1 MDIYKEKLNKL
12 IDYVKTKKKLFSIA
26 LIIILIPLILLII
39 TKMTPSSRNI
49 RKINK
54 LAKEVES
61 INATLENSKD
71 SDNVNSEI
79 AKNDLSVAVVN
90 LNKVKESLKI
100 LEVPE
105 TVNETKVKFVETLEY
120 NIEFCEQAL
129 SMYMNQSS
137 PTLDNKLKDYKSSL
151 DNFKESNTSLTKL
164 RIDSL
169 MSEDSL
175 EFFDKTYKYF
185 DTLIQINIMKDI
197 TKEKNSSYMLS
208 ADKLIAKFKE
218 IDDDLKPALEDIKDN
233 NRDLNVLLTDITN
246 KKSILENI
254 KNDFYTLSVPE
265 EATEL
270 HSSLLQSIN
279 TYESYINSFDDILDS
294 DIASKD
300 TPKGLDEYASSF
312 SKYTEFIDSLN
323 TSQKNFES
331 FKEK

>member
-1 MDIYKEKLNKL
+1 MDIYKEKLNKF
-12 IDYVKTKKKLFSIA
+12 IDYIKTKKMLFSIA

-49 RKINK
+49 REINK
-54 LAKEVES
+54 LAKEVAS
-61 INATLENSKD
+61 INATLENSND
-71 SDNVNSEI
+71 SDNVNSET
-79 AKNDLSVAVVN
+79 AKNELSVAVVN
-90 LNKVKESLKI
+90 LNKVKESLDT
-100 LEVPE
+100 LEVSE
-105 TVNETKVKFVETLEY
+105 TVTETKVKFNETLDY
-120 NIEFCEQAL
+120 NIAFCEQAL

-137 PTLDNKLKDYKSSL
+137 PSLDNKLKDYKGAL
-151 DNFKESNTSLTKL
+151 DSFKESNNSLTKL

-169 MSEDSL
+169 ISEDSL

-197 TKEKNSSYMLS
+197 TKEKNSTYMLS
-208 ADKLIAKFKE
+208 SDKLISKFKE
-218 IDDDLKPALEDIKDN
+218 IDDDLKPALEDIKKN
-233 NRDLNVLLTDITN
+233 NRDLNILLTDITN
-246 KKSILENI
+246 KKSIFENI
-254 KNDFYTLSVPE
+254 KNDFYMLSVPE

-300 TPKGLDEYASSF
+300 NPKGLDEYEASL
-312 SKYTEFIDSLN
+312 SKYTEFIDSLE
-323 TSQKNFES
+323 TTKKNFES

>member
-1 MDIYKEKLNKL
+1 MDIYKEKLNKF
-12 IDYVKTKKKLFSIA
+12 IDYIKTKKMLFSIA

-49 RKINK
+49 REINK
-54 LAKEVES
+54 LAKEVAS
-61 INATLENSKD
+61 INATLENSND
-71 SDNVNSEI
+71 SDNVNSET
-79 AKNDLSVAVVN
+79 AKNELSVAVVN
-90 LNKVKESLKI
+90 LNKVKESLDT
-100 LEVPE
+100 LEVSE
-105 TVNETKVKFVETLEY
+105 TVTETKVKFNETLDY
-120 NIEFCEQAL
+120 NIAFCEQAL

-137 PTLDNKLKDYKSSL
+137 PSLDNKLKDYKGAL
-151 DNFKESNTSLTKL
+151 DSFKESNNSLTKL

-169 MSEDSL
+169 ISENSL

-197 TKEKNSSYMLS
+197 TKEKNSTYMLS
-208 ADKLIAKFKE
+208 SDKLISKFKE
-218 IDDDLKPALEDIKDN
+218 IDDDLKPALEDIKKN
-233 NRDLNVLLTDITN
+233 NRDLNILLTDITN
-246 KKSILENI
+246 KKSIFENI
-254 KNDFYTLSVPE
+254 KNDFYMLSVPE

-300 TPKGLDEYASSF
+300 NPKGLDEYEASL
-312 SKYTEFIDSLN
+312 SKYTEFIDSLE
-323 TSQKNFES
+323 TTKKNFES

>member
-1 MDIYKEKLNKL
+1 MDIYKEKLNKF
-12 IDYVKTKKKLFSIA
+12 IDYIKTKKMLFSIA

-49 RKINK
+49 REINK
-54 LAKEVES
+54 LAKEVAS
-61 INATLENSKD
+61 INATLENSND
-71 SDNVNSEI
+71 SDNVNSET
-79 AKNDLSVAVVN
+79 AKNELSVAVVN
-90 LNKVKESLKI
+90 LNKVKESLDT
-100 LEVPE
+100 LEVSE
-105 TVNETKVKFVETLEY
+105 TVTETKVKFNETLDY
-120 NIEFCEQAL
+120 NIAFCEQAL

-137 PTLDNKLKDYKSSL
+137 PSLDNKLKDYKSAL
-151 DNFKESNTSLTKL
+151 DSFKESNNSLTKL

-169 MSEDSL
+169 ISEDSL

-197 TKEKNSSYMLS
+197 TKEKNSTYMLS
-208 ADKLIAKFKE
+208 SDKLISKFKE
-218 IDDDLKPALEDIKDN
+218 IDDDLKPALEDIKKN
-233 NRDLNVLLTDITN
+233 NRDLNILLTDITN
-246 KKSILENI
+246 KKSIFENI
-254 KNDFYTLSVPE
+254 KNDFYMLSVPE

-300 TPKGLDEYASSF
+300 NPKGLDEYEASL
-312 SKYTEFIDSLN
+312 SKYTEFIDSLE
-323 TSQKNFES
+323 TTKKNFES